1 MVLDKIT
8 FKSKIDLDTFRQY
21 FIFDNFGDKDFIELL
36 LNEDLAKSISG
47 TTEYDRYYMRFFNSR
62 NIIYYYDINGTKTNG
77 IKDNTY
83 DLDLSLIA
91 SQNAIKYM
99 AYLDLLSG
107 FNNNL
112 GIIINST
119 SAHNS
124 GNGIIDDTLL
134 KNHEFSIPIN
144 YIKRDGSLFNNQNIL
159 DACNDISLK
168 FKLNTI
174 NLDFTEKKIY
184 DFFADSSA
192 KIEKTNSYCDY
203 DIDKIKNLFD
213 NFEFNNYFNIDQYA
227 SYYHFETYKYE
238 FKFLKSILNYNI
250 LLSYYNTI
258 DSLDNSVYKSIKLD
272 QINKLLKKFKK
283 IFYNF
288 NRKLISIKNIINT
301 IDNVPEKTKKEQ
313 LEEGKSILANIK
325 ELNNKIEDNSD
336 NLENIKKYHT
346 SKEDINKQNKNLI
359 YLSIF
364 ILIFTIFIYIFNDQL
379 YENRKTKVFIGIV
392 CLALLVSLNHFIFN
406 KKIYE
411 KFEDVSDGDITNIP
425 EFHQAYTEF
434 DSIYNENIAQNA
446 QYSVNK
452 INEWDTFK
460 TELTA
465 NIGNDILTSGTF
477 ANPLKW
483 ILISGQI
490 DENYIKIVHQG
501 TGNNNLIS
509 KLQEKLDASLGSES
523 TLELT
528 STDFSEI
535 REDSDI
541 TTDTDPDISTSYYR
555 DIKEETSSNNKL
567 KYILPNHYIEL
578 NDGSNSRNY
587 KPESFNFSQEI
598 KLPQTAKEILS
609 GYQKID
615 FIRLL
620 DSLNEFV
627 IGPEQVIDPDI
638 STQLKDTLQ
647 EILQEIQ
654 TKQVS
659 ITKLE
664 DDVNSVIRDYETL
677 QTEFDNL
684 KNIATSFRE
693 TTTYLENKLNEYER
707 YSTILEEYRLEY
719 VNKISSLEREKE
731 DLKKKY
737 DKLQNIINNK
747 IRPIVE
753 QLQREN
759 AEFVNDK
766 ADELEYIVNAL
777 TAIDTNIAILTQEN
791 SKLQIRIE
799 SERAS
804 QSALKIRLLSV
815 SQELAQVL
823 LEQQRL
829 KDERYYKTDQES
841 LQLKFYKEKA
851 NKLIEE
857 LTKEERYF
865 DSTFRELKRKYEILK
880 EKNTNLALELNNIR
894 NKNTFPIEIRL
905 KFSFSNDIIKYLDF
919 NKDTANFDENKKI
932 FIDEIKLDFTELFEK
947 SGKNIYLD
955 RLNIN
960 YNNLIINEGDNPLLD
975 IKIYSSYKL
984 EEVSAEDI
992 VSAIHFELENKEN
1005 FDDLIYIKYVDNLQ
1019 LKYNKNLYNFV
1030 NHPKFKESQN
1040 PLESQSIY
1048 ITKNVE
1054 YTPLDYN
1061 ADNIRQQR
1069 YDNDQI
1075 ISNVYTLISDIKS
1088 IEISKNSYYKEIN
1101 PHLKIENDSIKKTYD
1116 NINKT
1121 HNLDKSKL
1129 NLIEMDTI
1137 DYNNLNKLL
1146 IYISMVFIT
1155 IIILNNIFN
1164 NSIIFTFILIIAIFV
1179 LIYFYF
1185 KNKLKLVRTKWRN
1198 KYWGLPKEK
1207 LEDINILE

>member
-47 TTEYDRYYMRFFNSR
+47 TTEYDRYYMRFFNAR

-119 SAHNS
+119 SADDS

-159 DACNDISLK
+159 DVCNDISLK

-336 NLENIKKYHT
+336 NLENIKKYHR

-379 YENRKTKVFIGIV
+379 YENKKTKVFTGIV
-392 CLALLVSLNHFIFN
+392 CLALLVSLNYFIFN

-411 KFEDVSDGDITNIP
+411 KFEDVSASQGDITFSP
-425 EFHQAYTEF
+425 EFEEALGDFETTKRSQYV
-434 DSIYNENIAQNA
+434 QNA
-446 QYSVNK
+446 QLSDEE
-452 INEWDTFK
+452 IAEWNRFK
-460 TELTA
+460 TDLDL
-465 NIGNDILTSGTF
+465 NIGNDVLTSRTF

-483 ILISGQI
+483 TESTVDQN
-490 DENYIKIVHQG
+490 DIKIVRLYNVG
-501 TGNNNLIS
+501 TNNLIS
-509 KLQEKLDASLGSES
+509 KLEEKLVQGDA
-523 TLELT
+523 LELT
-528 STDFSEI
+528 SAEFLTI

-541 TTDTDPDISTSYYR
+541 TTGTDPDISISYYR
-555 DIKEETSSNNKL
+555 DIAEDGSNSEL

-578 NDGSNSRNY
+578 DGNY
-587 KPESFNFSQEI
+587 YKANTFNF
-598 KLPQTAKEILS
+598 
-609 GYQKID
+609 
-615 FIRLL
+615 
-620 DSLNEFV
+620 DSR
-627 IGPEQVIDPDI
+627 PA
-638 STQLKDTLQ
+638 
-647 EILQEIQ
+647 
-654 TKQVS
+654 
-659 ITKLE
+659 LE
-664 DDVNSVIRDYETL
+664 DDSKLLLNSYKKEDFTDLLSNLNSLGTDVDIPDLTDYFRQIQAKEELISNLERDVNQIIRDYKALET
-677 QTEFDNL
+677 EVENL
-684 KNIATSFRE
+684 ENIATSFRE
-693 TTTYLENKLNEYER
+693 TITYLETKSREFDDYLTRLER
-707 YSTILEEYRLEY
+707 YRQEYLR
-719 VNKISSLEREKE
+719 KISSLETEKE
-731 DLKKKY
+731 ELEDIYEDLER
-737 DKLQNIINNK
+737 IINEQ

-753 QLQREN
+753 QLQAEN
-759 AEFVNDK
+759 NSFSDDNTE
-766 ADELEYIVNAL
+766 ELASIIASINAISANKETL
-777 TAIDTNIAILTQEN
+777 TEEN

-799 SERAS
+799 SERGN
-804 QSALKIRLLSV
+804 QSILKIRLLSV

-829 KDERYYKTDQES
+829 KDEREYGTDQES
-841 LQLKFYKEKA
+841 IQLKFYKEKA

-1040 PLESQSIY
+1040 PLETQSIY
-1048 ITKNVE
+1048 ITKNFE
-1054 YTPLDYN
+1054 YTPQDYN

-1075 ISNVYTLISDIKS
+1075 INNVYTLISDIKG

-1101 PHLKIENDSIKKTYD
+1101 PHLKIESDSIQKTYN

-1146 IYISMVFIT
+1146 IYISMIFII
-1155 IIILNNIFN
+1155 IIILNNIFD
-1164 NSIIFTFILIIAIFV
+1164 NSIIFTIILIISVFV
-1179 LIYFYF
+1179 LIYLYF

-1198 KYWGLPKEK
+1198 KYWGLPKDK
-1207 LEDINILE
+1207 LEDINILD

>member
-47 TTEYDRYYMRFFNSR
+47 TTEYDRYYMRFFNAR

-107 FNNNL
+107 FNDNL

-119 SAHNS
+119 SADDL
-124 GNGIIDDTLL
+124 GNGIIDETLL
-134 KNHEFSIPIN
+134 INHEFSIPIN

-283 IFYNF
+283 VFYNF

-301 IDNVPEKTKKEQ
+301 IDNVPEKTKKEL
-313 LEEGKSILANIK
+313 LEEGTRILTNIK
-325 ELNNKIEDNSD
+325 DLNNKIEDNSD

-379 YENRKTKVFIGIV
+379 YENKKTKVFIGIV

-425 EFHQAYTEF
+425 EFDQAYTEF

-446 QYSVNK
+446 QYAQK
-452 INEWDTFK
+452 FNEWYTFK
-460 TELTA
+460 TKLTA

-483 ILISGQI
+483 KLISGQI
-490 DENYIKIVHQG
+490 GGNYIKIIRLSDAG
-501 TGNNNLIS
+501 DNNLIS
-509 KLQEKLDASLGSES
+509 KLLAAAADSDTS

-528 STDFSEI
+528 SEDFLAI

-541 TTDTDPDISTSYYR
+541 TTGTGPDISTSYYR
-555 DIKEETSSNNKL
+555 DIKEDDSSNNKL

-578 NDGSNSRNY
+578 NDGRNY
-587 KPESFNFSQEI
+587 EPESFNFNSQQIELDDRSNTI
-598 KLPQTAKEILS
+598 LSDYKEI
-609 GYQKID
+609 D
-615 FIRLL
+615 FTTLL
-620 DSLNEFV
+620 NSLNDFD
-627 IGPEQVIDPDI
+627 IDLEPI
-638 STQLKDTLQ
+638 NALKD
-647 EILQEIQ
+647 ILQKIQ

-659 ITKLE
+659 ITQLE
-664 DDVNSVIRDYETL
+664 DNVNIVIRDYETL

-693 TTTYLENKLNEYER
+693 TTTYLENKLNEYEG
-707 YSTILEEYRLEY
+707 YSTRLEEYRLEY
-719 VNKISSLEREKE
+719 VNKISNLEKE
-731 DLKKKY
+731 KKDLKNKY
-737 DKLQNIINNK
+737 DRLQNIIDNK

-759 AEFVNDK
+759 AEFENDK
-766 ADELEYIVNAL
+766 EDELIYIERVVDGIKAN
-777 TAIDTNIAILTQEN
+777 IDILTEEN

-947 SGKNIYLD
+947 SGKKIYLD

-1019 LKYNKNLYNFV
+1019 LKYEKNLYTFTNS
-1030 NHPKFKESQN
+1030 KFKESQN

-1061 ADNIRQQR
+1061 TDNIRQQR

>member
-36 LNEDLAKSISG
+36 LNEDLTKSISG
-47 TTEYDRYYMRFFNSR
+47 TTEYDRYYMRFFNAR

-99 AYLDLLSG
+99 SYLDLLSG
-107 FNNNL
+107 FNHNL
-112 GIIINST
+112 GLIINST
-119 SAHNS
+119 SAQDT
-124 GNGIIDDTLL
+124 GNGIIDETSLI
-134 KNHEFSIPIN
+134 NHEFSIPIN
-144 YIKRDGSLFNNQNIL
+144 YMKRDGSLFSNQNIP
-159 DACNDISLK
+159 DICNDISLK

-174 NLDFTEKKIY
+174 NLDLTGKKIY
-184 DFFADSSA
+184 DFFTEGTA
-192 KIEKTNSYCDY
+192 KLEKSNSYCDY
-203 DIDKIKNLFD
+203 DIGKIKNLFS
-213 NFEFNNYFNIDQYA
+213 NFEFNNYFDINQYA
-227 SYYHFETYKYE
+227 NYYHFETYKYE
-238 FKFLKSILNYNI
+238 FKFLKLILNYNI

-258 DSLDNSVYKSIKLD
+258 DSLDNSIYKSIKLD
-272 QINKLLKKFKK
+272 QINKLLKTFKK

-288 NRKLISIKNIINT
+288 NRKFLNIKNIINS
-301 IDNVPEKTKKEQ
+301 IDSVPELTKKEQ
-313 LEEGKSILANIK
+313 LEEGRSILSNIK
-325 ELNNKIEDNSD
+325 SLNDKIEDNSD
-336 NLENIKKYHT
+336 NLENIKKYHK
-346 SKEDINKQNKNLI
+346 SREDINKQNKNLI

-392 CLALLVSLNHFIFN
+392 CLALLVSLNYFIFD

-411 KFEDVSDGDITNIP
+411 KFEDVSDSQGDITFSPDFEEAIGDFETTRGSQNV
-425 EFHQAYTEF
+425 
-434 DSIYNENIAQNA
+434 QNA
-446 QYSVNK
+446 QLSDQE
-452 INEWDTFK
+452 IAEWNSFK
-460 TELTA
+460 TDLDA
-465 NIGNDILTSGTF
+465 NIGNDVLTSRTF

-483 ILISGQI
+483 QEYSYLDLDQN
-490 DENYIKIVHQG
+490 DIKIVLLSG
-501 TGNNNLIS
+501 AGDNNLIS
-509 KLQEKLDASLGSES
+509 KLQHKSTNSEA
-523 TLELT
+523 LELT
-528 STDFSEI
+528 STEFLAIREVI

-541 TTDTDPDISTSYYR
+541 TTGTDPDISTSYYR
-555 DIKEETSSNNKL
+555 DIAEEGSDIQL

-578 NDGSNSRNY
+578 NDGKYY
-587 KPESFNFSQEI
+587 KANTFNFDSRPALGDESKRFIEEDYQKVDFTELVTNLNSLGTDVDI
-598 KLPQTAKEILS
+598 SVLTDYFGQIQAKEEL
-609 GYQKID
+609 
-615 FIRLL
+615 
-620 DSLNEFV
+620 
-627 IGPEQVIDPDI
+627 I
-638 STQLKDTLQ
+638 SN
-647 EILQEIQ
+647 
-654 TKQVS
+654 
-659 ITKLE
+659 LE
-664 DDVNSVIRDYETL
+664 RDVNNIIRDYRALETEVENL
-677 QTEFDNL
+677 Q
-684 KNIATSFRE
+684 NIATSFRE
-693 TTTYLENKLNEYER
+693 TITYLETKSREFDDYLTRLDRYRNEYL
-707 YSTILEEYRLEY
+707 S
-719 VNKISSLEREKE
+719 KISSLETEKE
-731 DLKKKY
+731 ELEDIYENLER
-737 DKLQNIINNK
+737 IINEQ

-753 QLQREN
+753 QLQAEN
-759 AEFVNDK
+759 NNFSDDNDE
-766 ADELEYIVNAL
+766 ELANINA
-777 TAIDTNIAILTQEN
+777 AITTISANTERLTQEN
-791 SKLQIRIE
+791 SEFQIKIE
-799 SERAS
+799 SERGN
-804 QSALKIRLLSV
+804 QSVLRQKLLEV
-815 SQELAQVL
+815 SRELTTVL

-829 KDERYYKTDQES
+829 KDEREYGTDQES

-857 LTKEERYF
+857 ITKEKAYF
-865 DSTFRELKRKYEILK
+865 ESTFRELKRKYEILA

-894 NKNTFPIEIRL
+894 NKNTYPIEIRL
-905 KFSFSNDIIKYLDF
+905 KFAFSNNVIKYLDF
-919 NKDTANFDENKKI
+919 NKDTTNFDENKKI

-947 SGKNIYLD
+947 SGKKIYLD

-960 YNNLIINEGDNPLLD
+960 YNNLIIDDGDNPLLD

-1005 FDDLIYIKYVDNLQ
+1005 FDDLIYLKYVDNLQ
-1019 LKYNKNLYNFV
+1019 LKYEKNLYTFTN
-1030 NHPKFKESQN
+1030 PKFKESEN
-1040 PLESQSIY
+1040 PLDTQSIY

-1075 ISNVYTLISDIKS
+1075 ISNVYTLIRDIKG

-1101 PHLKIENDSIKKTYD
+1101 PHLKIENDSIQKTYD

-1146 IYISMVFIT
+1146 IYISMIFII
-1155 IIILNNIFN
+1155 IIILNNIFD
-1164 NSIIFTFILIIAIFV
+1164 NSIIFTIILIISVFV
-1179 LIYFYF
+1179 LIFLYF

-1198 KYWGLPKEK
+1198 KYWGLPKDK